1 MRIRNHLSQIS
12 SMFVLILLALS
23 LLAAPGRSA
32 ETTQTFNGEVTD
44 SICAN
49 SGSHEEMMAKM
60 PRMGRDKATCTKQ
73 CAELGAKYVLYD
85 QEDEKLYNL
94 DNQAKVSTFAGQR
107 VRIAGTLEG
116 NNIIV
121 RDIETIG

>member
-1 MRIRNHLSQIS
+1 M
-12 SMFVLILLALS
+12 
-23 LLAAPGRSA
+23 PG
-32 ETTQTFNGEVTD
+32 
-44 SICAN
+44 
-49 SGSHEEMMAKM
+49 
-60 PRMGRDKATCTKQ
+60 MGRDKATCTKQ

>member
-1 MRIRNHLSQIS
+1 MRIRNYLSQIS
-12 SMFVLILLALS
+12 SMLAATLLALS
-23 LLAAPGRSA
+23 LMAAPGRSG
-32 ETTQTFNGEVTD
+32 ETTQTFKGEVTD
-44 SICAN
+44 SICAK

-85 QEDEKLYNL
+85 QENEKLYNL
-94 DNQAKVSTFAGQR
+94 DDQAKVSTFAGQR
-107 VRIAGTLEG
+107 VRIAGTLDG